1 MLRDIFIVA
10 NGQILKNN
18 PAIWSHCRKGQ
29 TRNLLTLNMLITL
42 LGSRFTF
49 SDDATN
55 NDVGGDAANP
65 FYRSDDVDAADD
77 ATDANVDADD
87 ANVDAKSA
95 KSRRGKNL
103 PSSPRARRA
112 DGSHGNR
119 PNAKFVQKQHEQL
132 LPFDNR
138 EQGSV
143 RLLKRKLFN

>member
-1 MLRDIFIVA
+1 MF
-10 NGQILKNN
+10 
-18 PAIWSHCRKGQ
+18 
-29 TRNLLTLNMLITL
+29 LTLNMLITL

-65 FYRSDDVDAADD
+65 FYRSDDAA
-77 ATDANVDADD
+77 DANVDAAD
-87 ANVDAKSA
+87 ANVDVKSA

-103 PSSPRARRA
+103 PSSPPARRA